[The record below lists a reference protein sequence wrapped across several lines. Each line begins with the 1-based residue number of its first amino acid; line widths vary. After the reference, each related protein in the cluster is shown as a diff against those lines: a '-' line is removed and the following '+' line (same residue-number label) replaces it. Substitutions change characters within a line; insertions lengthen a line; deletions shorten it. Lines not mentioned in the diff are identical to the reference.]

1 MTPMTFCDMSRG
13 GVPFPA
19 VPINAAHIDQLVAAG
34 KYADAARAASKVGAH
49 ARAAEL
55 YERIWEFADAA
66 RAARAAGDTAR
77 ALRNAIDARDEALAA
92 ELVAELTGAGD
103 DGLRA
108 AVDTLAARRRFA
120 IAAPLAEQLGE
131 REQAIDF
138 YKRGNLDLDAA
149 RLLEEEGRDREA
161 GRLLERVI
169 EQGDDAPAIRQAH
182 LRLGLLLARRMQH
195 DEAVRHLQ
203 EAARHDD
210 TRARARRA
218 LVVELVAL
226 GLRDAARDVLALARN
241 DDPTLPS
248 DVDALVQSERS
259 ARPHTTGERDLEIV
273 GGRYRLERLIG
284 AGASGRVFRARDEVS
299 GHRVAIKLLNTEYAR
314 GRQLFERFVRE
325 AGVASA
331 LRHPNIVEVYDF
343 SAEAGYTVMELMPGG
358 SLRERLDGRMPETQV
373 VRMASDILGGLEQAH
388 QRGVIHR
395 DIKPANIFF
404 DARGTAKLGD
414 FGVAHLLDLGQ
425 TQTGG
430 LIGTLA
436 YMAPEQITGAR
447 LTITADLYA
456 LGVTLFE
463 ALTGRLPFLG
473 PDFVAQ
479 HLGEVPPPVSELAA
493 NVSPAWDPIIER
505 LLAKDPSARFDSV
518 DELRRAIAAIDLG
531 DAAGPK
537 PLILPRG
544 QKRAPTSET
553 SAASIPIPGDEAD
566 EEETPRYHHETP
578 LGRTEISTLSRALDT
593 VLNRSV
599 VIERFDEE
607 APLEDVERRLQVLAR
622 GGGPFLQ
629 RSLGYDRPRRTAVY
643 EAPAGSNAAEAFVDQ
658 PLRARAAIRLLKRL
672 ARALAPLHETGDV
685 HGALDATRIL
695 LDDHDMNPTVLV
707 AGLGPA
713 ADTRPADDV
722 AAVLNIVTHAAGAP
736 PSGRI
741 EDFVDIALAEL
752 SPTER
757 GAILSLPVPTTG
769 EELYA
774 FADAIEIALLKARR
788 RARKHL

>member
-1 MTPMTFCDMSRG
+1 M
-13 GVPFPA
+13 
-19 VPINAAHIDQLVAAG
+19 PINAAHIDELVAAG
-34 KYADAARAASKVGAH
+34 KYADAARVASEAGAH
-49 ARAAEL
+49 GRAADL

-66 RAARAAGDTAR
+66 RAARAAGDAAR

-92 ELVAELTGAGD
+92 ELLAELTADGD

-108 AVDTLAARRRFA
+108 AVDILAVRRRFA
-120 IAAPLAEQLGE
+120 AAGPLAEQLGE
-131 REQAIDF
+131 RERAIDY

-149 RLLEEEGRDREA
+149 RLLEEDGRDREA
-161 GRLLERVI
+161 GRLLERVV
-169 EQGDDAPAIRQAH
+169 EQDDDAPAIRQAH

-203 EAARHDD
+203 EAARHAD

-226 GLRDAARDVLALARN
+226 GLRDAARDVLALAHA
-241 DDPTLPS
+241 DDPDLPD
-248 DVDALVQSERS
+248 DVDALVQSERN
-259 ARPHTTGERDLEIV
+259 AQPHTTGERDLEIV

-358 SLRERLDGRMPETQV
+358 SLRERLDGRMPEAQV
-373 VRMASDILGGLEQAH
+373 VRMATDVLGGLEQAH

-479 HLGEVPPPVSELAA
+479 HLGEVPPPVSSLAPG
-493 NVSPAWDPIIER
+493 VSPAWDPIIER
-505 LLAKDPSARFDSV
+505 LLAKDPSARFESV

-537 PLILPRG
+537 PLVLPRG
-544 QKRAPTSET
+544 QKRAPTNES
-553 SAASIPIPGDEAD
+553 SVSIPVAGDEAD

-578 LGRTEISTLSRALDT
+578 LGRTAISTLSRALDT

-607 APLEDVERRLQVLAR
+607 APMDDVEHRLQVLAR

-643 EAPAGSNAAEAFVDQ
+643 EAPAGTNAAEAFVDQ

-672 ARALAPLHETGDV
+672 AQALAPLHETGDV
-685 HGALDATRIL
+685 HGALEATRVL

-722 AAVLNIVTHAAGAP
+722 AAVLAIVTHAAGSP

-757 GAILSLPVPTTG
+757 GAILSLPAPTTG
-769 EELYA
+769 AELYA
-774 FADAIEIALLKARR
+774 FADAVEIALLKARR
-788 RARKHL
+788 RAHKHL

>member
-1 MTPMTFCDMSRG
+1 MS
-13 GVPFPA
+13 
-19 VPINAAHIDQLVAAG
+19 INAAHIDELVAAG
-34 KYADAARAASKVGAH
+34 KYADAARAAVEAGAH

-77 ALRNAIDARDEALAA
+77 ALRNAIDARDEPLAAELAA
-92 ELVAELTGAGD
+92 ELVASGD
-103 DGLRA
+103 DGVRA
-108 AVDTLAARRRFA
+108 AVDIFAARRRFGA
-120 IAAPLAEQLGE
+120 AAPLAERLGE
-131 REQAIDF
+131 RERAVDYF
-138 YKRGNLDLDAA
+138 KRGNLDLEAA
-149 RLLEEEGRDREA
+149 RLLEEDGRDREA

-169 EQGDDAPAIRQAH
+169 DQGDDAPAIHQAH

-203 EAARHDD
+203 AAARHDD

-241 DDPTLPS
+241 DEAGLPA
-248 DVDALVQSERS
+248 DVDALVRSERN
-259 ARPHTTGERDLEIV
+259 AQPHTTGERDLEIV

-299 GHRVAIKLLNTEYAR
+299 GHRVAIKLLNTEFAR

-325 AGVASA
+325 AGVASS
-331 LRHPNIVEVYDF
+331 LRHANIVEVYDF

-358 SLRERLDGRMPETQV
+358 SLRERLTGRMPEPQV
-373 VRMASDILGGLEQAH
+373 VRMATDVLGGLEQAH

-479 HLGEVPPPVSELAA
+479 HLGEEPPPVSELAPS
-493 NVSPAWDPIIER
+493 VSPAWDPIIAR
-505 LLAKDPSARFDSV
+505 LLAKDPSARFESV
-518 DELRRAIAAIDLG
+518 DEVRRAIAAVDMG
-531 DAAGPK
+531 EAAGPK
-537 PLILPRG
+537 PLVLPRG
-544 QKRAPTSET
+544 QRRAPTNES
-553 SAASIPIPGDEAD
+553 SASIPIPSDEAD

-599 VIERFDEE
+599 VIERFDEV

-629 RSLGYDRPRRTAVY
+629 RSLGYDHPRRTAVY
-643 EAPAGSNAAEAFVDQ
+643 EAPAGTTAAEAFIDQ

-672 ARALAPLHETGDV
+672 ARALAPLHETGDT
-685 HGALDATRIL
+685 HGSLDATRVL

-713 ADTRPADDV
+713 ADTRPVNDV
-722 AAVLNIVTHAAGAP
+722 AAVLAIVTRAAGAP

-741 EDFVDIALAEL
+741 RDFVNIALAEL

-757 GAILSLPVPTTG
+757 GAILALPAPTTG

-774 FADAIEIALLKARR
+774 FADAVEIALLKARR